1 MPLLKTSYSTIARLN
16 YESVNISYP
25 SRKNDVVDAKLTP
38 REARES
44 GVSYSASMHATVA
57 VEIFEHRHQRSSADD
72 TISISSKNSGV
83 TTLSEKTNSRSIA
96 GTIHSNEGATSG
108 IRHALKNRKEILNV
122 SVRCG
127 DLPIMVLSDK
137 CHLKGLPASQ
147 VHSLR
152 HFCS

>member
-1 MPLLKTSYSTIARLN
+1 M
-16 YESVNISYP
+16 
-25 SRKNDVVDAKLTP
+25 DAKLTP

-57 VEIFEHRHQRSSADD
+57 VEIFEHRHHRSSADD

-96 GTIHSNEGATSG
+96 ANEGATSG